1 MFYSYFQHPNSVC
14 MSYFSHMRLSLFF
27 SFQMFKGSITS
38 LIHAFIPQLFIT
50 STSSTTKLLKDTLDS
65 SGCRNGESKEEE
77 SNEESNEESSE
88 GDSYEES
95 D

>member
-1 MFYSYFQHPNSVC
+1 MFYSYFHHPNSVC

-77 SNEESNEESSE
+77 SNEESSE